1 MFEFRILSSDPSS
14 NARCGIFSTPH
25 GDFTTPCFMP
35 CGTKGAVKTLTPDE
49 LKTLNCEILLS
60 NTYHLMLRPGGDFL
74 KSVGGLHKWMAWDR
88 PILTD
93 SGGFQ
98 VFSLATLRKITD
110 EGVTFQS
117 HIDGSTHHLTPEK
130 SIELQEQIGAD
141 IIMAFDECPPGG
153 CDYDYAEKSMKRTHD
168 WAKRSLK
175 AKKRT
180 DQALFGIIQGG
191 IYKDLRTESAKFI
204 SDLNLPGIAIGGVAV
219 GEPKPYMQEVLET
232 TCPLLPKDRP
242 RYLMGIGE
250 PSDIVMAVSQGIDMF
265 DCVLPTRLA
274 RHGSFWTHET
284 GRETITAS
292 KYTSGTKPIEENC
305 NCYTCKN
312 FVTSYLRHLIIEKEI
327 LGHRLLTIH
336 NLHFLLNLMGE
347 IKEAIGKNEFQKV
360 FKKYALIQ

>member
-1 MFEFRILSSDPSS
+1 
-14 NARCGIFSTPH
+14 
-25 GDFTTPCFMP
+25 MP

-49 LKTLNCEILLS
+49 LKSLGCEIILS
-60 NTYHLMLRPGGDFL
+60 NTYHLMLRPGGDFIE
-74 KSVGGLHKWMAWDR
+74 KAGGLHKWMAWDK

-98 VFSLATLRKITD
+98 VFSLSALRKITD
-110 EGVTFQS
+110 EGATFQS

-153 CDYDYAEKSMKRTHD
+153 CDYNYAKKSMERTHS
-168 WAKRSLK
+168 WAARSLK
-175 AKKRT
+175 AKKRH

-191 IYKDLRTESAKFI
+191 IYKDLRKESAKFI
-204 SDLNLPGIAIGGVAV
+204 ADLNLPGIAIGGVAV

-250 PSDIVMAVSQGIDMF
+250 PNDIVTAVSLGIDMF

-274 RHGSFWTHET
+274 RHGSFWTHEN
-284 GRETITAS
+284 GRCAITQN
-292 KYTSGTKPIEENC
+292 KYANEIKPLEENC
-305 NCYTCKN
+305 TCYTCKN
-312 FVTSYLRHLIIEKEI
+312 FSASYLRHLIIEKEI

-336 NLHFLLNLMGE
+336 NLHFLLNLMRE
-347 IKEAIGKNEFQKV
+347 IKEAIKKNEFQKV
-360 FKKYALIQ
+360 LKKYGKIS

>member
-1 MFEFRILSSDPSS
+1 
-14 NARCGIFSTPH
+14 
-25 GDFTTPCFMP
+25 MP

-153 CDYDYAEKSMKRTHD
+153 YDYDYAEKSMKRTHD

-175 AKKRT
+175 AKKNRPG
-180 DQALFGIIQGG
+180 AFGIIQGG

-250 PSDIVMAVSQGIDMF
+250 PSDIVM
-265 DCVLPTRLA
+265 VLAKGL
-274 RHGSFWTHET
+274 
-284 GRETITAS
+284 
-292 KYTSGTKPIEENC
+292 
-305 NCYTCKN
+305 TC
-312 FVTSYLRHLIIEKEI
+312 LI
-327 LGHRLLTIH
+327 
-336 NLHFLLNLMGE
+336 
-347 IKEAIGKNEFQKV
+347 V
-360 FKKYALIQ
+360 FYQLV